1 MKANFGAP
9 LALVCL
15 DLQRARIAD
24 PKARRD
30 SEAALAA
37 CRRVLAQA
45 RARRW
50 PVLHVHRRELTADGG
65 RPIQGLEPLPCEPVF
80 IRPGP
85 SAFSNIAFRD
95 AAQAMGG
102 PFALVGFSLAE
113 GVLATAFA
121 AVDRGLQ
128 VEVICD
134 AVVAGAEPDLKRV
147 LRTPLASLAPLAR
160 ALKSSELFQE
170 DAATLVAANAP

>member
-1 MKANFGAP
+1 MNGNFGAAM
-9 LALVCL
+9 ALVCL
-15 DLQRARIAD
+15 DLQRAQIVD
-24 PKARRD
+24 PQARRD
-30 SEAALAA
+30 SEPALAA

-45 RARRW
+45 RVRRW
-50 PVLHVHRRELTADGG
+50 PVLHVHRRELSPDGG
-65 RPIQGLEPLPCEPVF
+65 RPIPGLEPLPCEPVF

-102 PFALVGFSLAE
+102 PFALIGFSLAE
-113 GVLATAFA
+113 GVLATVFA

-128 VEVICD
+128 VEMVCD
-134 AVVAGAEPDLKRV
+134 AVVVGAEPDLQRV
-147 LRTPLASLAPLAR
+147 MRTPLASLAPLAR